1 MTLRVHVLGP
11 LFKHTE
17 IWFHPVLPTVLNRKQ
32 LPAVRIFEVLE
43 LSITHI
49 RSVHILRCSQHGP
62 QEVFGLL
69 GRIPKLKQCVYVRL
83 PPLPYRH
90 RVTAYCCIRLTFLR
104 IECEQS
110 STYNGDGTLKP
121 DGHRD
126 PSDMLPRSLSFFPD
140 VGTFTRS
147 SFWKPLRF
155 TKPLRTQ

>member
-32 LPAVRIFEVLE
+32 LPAVRIFEVLG
-43 LSITHI
+43 LLITHI

-83 PPLPYRH
+83 PPAPLSPPRYRLLLHSFNLPQNQVR
-90 RVTAYCCIRLTFLR
+90 AKLDL
-104 IECEQS
+104 
-110 STYNGDGTLKP
+110 
-121 DGHRD
+121 
-126 PSDMLPRSLSFFPD
+126 
-140 VGTFTRS
+140 
-147 SFWKPLRF
+147 
-155 TKPLRTQ
+155 